1 MPPRKR
7 QVLPRK
13 KVKRVTKQ
21 ATKAAKSL
29 FTNSEVEKFF
39 VSQLDAFAPN
49 LAGVSNT
56 TQCRPCHPYTSHS
69 LFSLSADA
77 SQEVLISIMPCL
89 GNNLPFIQAWVG
101 TSTQAATD
109 TVGGSVSAGEHTSY
123 SANAP
128 YAFDVIDGQP
138 ATANDV
144 SGRIVS
150 CGLEVNYAGTEY
162 NRGGT
167 IYFLEDEQHGQLTS
181 GTTTVR
187 TAIDN
192 VTGRQNVRRST
203 FNQMA
208 CHRYTVGP
216 IDDDEHNFTDN
227 QNEVYPYAASNS
239 TYNSV
244 SLGDPVAFVYIKPAG
259 ALTLNFKLT
268 VHYEFIGKPSQA
280 LYRSVY
286 AHPEET
292 QMAISAVAE
301 AKRTHHLAPEM
312 SLLHLGIRTLKSEMA
327 NRKSG
332 KGGFLKEALA
342 AASTV
347 GKVGISLAGLAL

>member
-1 MPPRKR
+1 
-7 QVLPRK
+7 
-13 KVKRVTKQ
+13 
-21 ATKAAKSL
+21 
-29 FTNSEVEKFF
+29 
-39 VSQLDAFAPN
+39 
-49 LAGVSNT
+49 
-56 TQCRPCHPYTSHS
+56 

-77 SQEVLISIMPCL
+77 NQEIFLSIMPCL
-89 GNNLPFIQAWVG
+89 ANNLPFIQAWVG
-101 TSTQAATD
+101 TTTQASTD
-109 TVGGSVSAGEHTSY
+109 LLGGSVSAGEHTTY

-128 YAFDVIDGQP
+128 YAYDVLDGVP

-144 SGRIVS
+144 SGRIIS
-150 CGLEVNYAGTEY
+150 CGLEVSFAGTEY

-167 IYFLEDEQHGQLTS
+167 IYFLEDEQHGQLAGATS
-181 GTTTVR
+181 TLR
-187 TAIDN
+187 AAIDN
-192 VTGRQNVRRST
+192 VTSRQNVRRST

-227 QNEVYPYAASNS
+227 LNEVYPYASS
-239 TYNSV
+239 TSVFNSV
-244 SLGDPVAFVYIKPAG
+244 SLGDPIAFVYIKPAG
-259 ALTLNFKLT
+259 VITLNFKLT
-268 VHYEFIGKPSQA
+268 VHYEYIGKPSQA

-312 SLLHLGIRTLKSEMA
+312 SLLHLGIRTLKSEMSR
-327 NRKSG
+327 RKSG
-332 KGGFLKEALA
+332 KGGFLKDALS

-347 GKVGISLAGLAL
+347 GKVGITLAGLAL